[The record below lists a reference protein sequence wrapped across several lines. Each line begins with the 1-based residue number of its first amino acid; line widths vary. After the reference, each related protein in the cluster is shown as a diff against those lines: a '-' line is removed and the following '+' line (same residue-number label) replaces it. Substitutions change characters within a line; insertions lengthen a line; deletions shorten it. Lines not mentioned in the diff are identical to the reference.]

1 MKAIITVG
9 VSASG
14 KSTWANKFIEE
25 QNALRNSDNQETW
38 VRIERDMVRREIQ
51 LAKGIQSGSSGV
63 NWKKWNWKWEHLVT
77 DRVWQDIFYA
87 SEMKFNIIISDTN
100 LNIARRKEL
109 QSKLEKMGYSVET
122 KEFPVTWEVAC
133 ERDAQRENGVG
144 YSVLAN
150 QFKQW
155 NAEFVQ
161 QYCGTPSKPKAMVC
175 DIDGTFAHMKGRS
188 PYEWNRVGE
197 DSVDENVLALLLL
210 LAKDYKIVFLSGRDG
225 CCYAETDKWI
235 KKHFPMQ
242 YELFMRAEGD
252 SRRDDI
258 VKEELFWNHVADNYD
273 VKFVFDDRPQ
283 MCRKWRAMNI
293 KTFQVVDPYLE
304 F

>member
-14 KSTWANKFIEE
+14 KSTWANNFIEE

-38 VRIERDMVRREIQ
+38 IRIERDMVRREIQ
-51 LAKGIQSGSSGV
+51 SSKKIFNGISGV

-77 DRVWQDIFYA
+77 ERVWQDIFYA
-87 SEMKFNIIISDTN
+87 AEMKFNIIISDTN
-100 LNIARRKEL
+100 LNLVRRKEL
-109 QSKLEKMGYSVET
+109 QSKLEQMGYFVET

-133 ERDAQRENGVG
+133 ERDSQRENGVG

-155 NAEFVQ
+155 NSEFVQ
-161 QYCGTPSKPKAMVC
+161 QYCGTPNKPKTVVC
-175 DIDGTFAHMKGRS
+175 DIDGTLAHMKNRG
-188 PYEWNRVGE
+188 PYEWNKVGE
-197 DSVDENVLALLLL
+197 DTVDENVLSLLLL
-210 LAKDYKIVFLSGRDG
+210 LSKNYKIVFLSGRDG
-225 CCYAETDKWI
+225 CCYTETDQWI

-242 YELFMRAEGD
+242 YELFMRTEGD

-258 VKEELFWNHVADNYD
+258 VKEELFWNRVADNYD

-293 KTFQVVDPYLE
+293 KTFQVADPYLE